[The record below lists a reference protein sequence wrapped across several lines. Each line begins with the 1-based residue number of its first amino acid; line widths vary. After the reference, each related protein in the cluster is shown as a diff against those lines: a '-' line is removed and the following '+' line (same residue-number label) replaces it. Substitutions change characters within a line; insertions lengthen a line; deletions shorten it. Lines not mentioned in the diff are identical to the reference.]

1 MWTALYHVSMS
12 CVSCRSKVEILKEQ
26 SDFLRHPLMEE
37 LVTEEPNIN
46 EGALQLMKFHGSYQQ
61 DDRDKRGFGKGKAY
75 QFMMRTRQPAG
86 LVSNQLYLTMDD
98 LADQVSFSCLS
109 HDTPQHAHTRPH
121 RSYASLRPGALRDC
135 PSSETFYWISS
146 KGCL

>member
-1 MWTALYHVSMS
+1 
-12 CVSCRSKVEILKEQ
+12 
-26 SDFLRHPLMEE
+26 MEE

-98 LADQVSFSCLS
+98 LADQVDLS
-109 HDTPQHAHTRPH
+109 AANTFLQDP
-121 RSYASLRPGALRDC
+121 
-135 PSSETFYWISS
+135 PSGSI
-146 KGCL
+146 

>member
-1 MWTALYHVSMS
+1 MN
-12 CVSCRSKVEILKEQ
+12 
-26 SDFLRHPLMEE
+26 
-37 LVTEEPNIN
+37 EEPNIN

-98 LADQVSFSCLS
+98 LADQVSPYSCMAFHSIWAAMRDHPLQPDFTENWAVERLIASYIVCRWLS
-109 HDTPQHAHTRPH
+109 EVCGTKFGQ
-121 RSYASLRPGALRDC
+121 G
-135 PSSETFYWISS
+135 
-146 KGCL
+146 